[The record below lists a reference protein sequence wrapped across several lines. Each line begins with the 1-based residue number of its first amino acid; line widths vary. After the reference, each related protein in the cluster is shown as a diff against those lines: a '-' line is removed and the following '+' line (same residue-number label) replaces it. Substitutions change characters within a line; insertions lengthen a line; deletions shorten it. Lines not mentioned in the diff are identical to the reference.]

1 MNRIDLKF
9 KELKE
14 KNEKALIP
22 FIALGD
28 KSLDETVEIAQVLE
42 KAGAILWNLEYLLV
56 IHLLMDQLYKM
67 HIIGHLTSGINI

>member
-1 MNRIDLKF
+1 MNKIDLKF
-9 KELKE
+9 KELRE

-42 KAGAILWNLEYLLV
+42 KAGADIVELGIPLV

-67 HIIGHLTSGINI
+67 HIIGHLLQELI

>member
-1 MNRIDLKF
+1 MNKIDLKF
-9 KELKE
+9 KELRE

-28 KSLDETVEIAQVLE
+28 KSLDETVEIAH
-42 KAGAILWNLEYLLV
+42 LLV

-67 HIIGHLTSGINI
+67 HIIGHLLQELI